1 MNSDFY
7 GFFFF
12 LLDSISVDFVLNLTS
27 FEKQN
32 LHTNNYHKLTDF
44 LEIIYKI

>member
-7 GFFFF
+7 V
-12 LLDSISVDFVLNLTS
+12 LLDSISGFVLNLTS
-27 FEKQN
+27 FEKQKF
-32 LHTNNYHKLTDF
+32 NNDHKLTDC